1 MIESNVIAID
11 LAKNVFQVC
20 KLSLRGQVLW
30 NKQLTRSKLMA
41 LLINEPVSLVAMESC
56 GGTHYWARFA
66 KTYGHS
72 IKAMSARRV
81 KAFLQGHKTDANDA
95 VAIGLAALQ
104 PAVKSSRTI
113 TLEEQCQQGIT
124 MMRDL
129 AVRQKVALAKQL
141 RDQLLE
147 LGYPINKGDAALLRR
162 VPEILEDA
170 ENGLP
175 DFYREALYHQ
185 YQQLRNLLAHAE
197 ALDQR
202 FKEAVRQDPVCRRL
216 SALEGVGPV
225 GAMLLKL
232 ALSQPGHFN
241 NARQAAACVGVTPIQ
256 HSSGGKEKLGS
267 ISKLAGDKKLRC
279 VLFEGALAVIRSL
292 DKREAKTTKEQWL
305 KQLIHRR
312 GKKVSAIALANK
324 TVRTAYAMLKKNTY
338 YQPVLLA
345 G

>member
-20 KLSLRGQVLW
+20 KLSSRGQVIW
-30 NKQLTRSKLMA
+30 NKQVNRSKLIA
-41 LLINEPVSLVAMESC
+41 LLVNEPVSLVAMESC

-66 KTYGHS
+66 KTCGHS

-95 VAIGLAALQ
+95 IAIGLAALQ

-147 LGYPINKGDAALLRR
+147 LGHPINKGDAALLRR
-162 VPEILEDA
+162 VPEIVEDA

-185 YQQLRNLLAHAE
+185 YQQLRDLLAHAE
-197 ALDQR
+197 ALEQR
-202 FKEAVRQDPVCRRL
+202 FKETVRQDPVCRRL

-241 NARQAAACVGVTPIQ
+241 NARQAAACVGVTPVQ

-267 ISKLAGDKKLRC
+267 ISKLAGDKKLRS

-292 DKREAKTTKEQWL
+292 DKREAKTIKEQWL

-312 GKKVSAIALANK
+312 GKKVTAIALANK
-324 TVRTAYAMLKKNTY
+324 TVRTAYAMLKKNTD
-338 YQPVLLA
+338 YQPALLA

>member
-20 KLSLRGQVLW
+20 KLSARGQVIW
-30 NKQLTRSKLMA
+30 NKPLTRSKLIA
-41 LLINEPVSLVAMESC
+41 LLVNEPVSLVAMESC

-66 KTYGHS
+66 KTCGHS

-95 VAIGLAALQ
+95 IAIGLAALQ

-147 LGYPINKGDAALLRR
+147 LGHPINKGDAALLRR

-185 YQQLRNLLAHAE
+185 YQQLRDLLAHAE
-197 ALDQR
+197 ALEQR
-202 FKEAVRQDPVCRRL
+202 FKETVRQDPVCRRL

-232 ALSQPGHFN
+232 ALSQPGHFT
-241 NARQAAACVGVTPIQ
+241 NARQAAACVGVTPVQ

-267 ISKLAGDKKLRC
+267 ISKLAGDKKLRS

-312 GKKVSAIALANK
+312 GKKVTAIALANK
-324 TVRTAYAMLKKNTY
+324 TVRTAYAMLKKNTD
-338 YQPVLLA
+338 YQPALLA

>member
-20 KLSLRGQVLW
+20 KLSARGKVIW
-30 NKQLTRSKLMA
+30 NKQVTRSKLIQ
-41 LLINEPVSLVAMESC
+41 LLVKERPSLVAMESC
-56 GGTHYWARFA
+56 GGTHFWARYA
-66 KTYGHS
+66 KTYGHRV
-72 IKAMSARRV
+72 KAMSARRV

-95 VAIGLAALQ
+95 IAIGMAALQ
-104 PAVKSSRTI
+104 PAVKASRTI

-124 MMRDL
+124 VMREL

-147 LGYPINKGDAALLRR
+147 LGYPINKGDAALLQR
-162 VPEILEDA
+162 VPELLEDA

-175 DFYREALYHQ
+175 DFYRAALYKQ
-185 YQQLRNLLAHAE
+185 YQQLRDLMAHAE

-202 FKEAVRQDPVCRRL
+202 FKEAVKQDNICRRL
-216 SALEGVGPV
+216 KALEGVGPV
-225 GAMLLKL
+225 CAMLLKI
-232 ALSQPGHFN
+232 ALSNPEHFK
-241 NARQAAACVGVTPIQ
+241 NARQAAACIGVTPIQ
-256 HSSGGKEKLGS
+256 HSSGGKEKIGS
-267 ISKLAGDKKLRC
+267 IAKLTGDKKLRS
-279 VLFEGALAVIRSL
+279 VLFEGALAVICRV

-305 KQLIHRR
+305 KQLIRRR
-312 GKKVSAIALANK
+312 GKKISAIALANK
-324 TVRTAYAMLKKNTY
+324 TVRTAYAMLKKSTD

>member
-1 MIESNVIAID
+1 M
-11 LAKNVFQVC
+11 
-20 KLSLRGQVLW
+20 
-30 NKQLTRSKLMA
+30 
-41 LLINEPVSLVAMESC
+41 
-56 GGTHYWARFA
+56 
-66 KTYGHS
+66 
-72 IKAMSARRV
+72 
-81 KAFLQGHKTDANDA
+81 
-95 VAIGLAALQ
+95 
-104 PAVKSSRTI
+104 

-141 RDQLLE
+141 RDQLLPEHNPEQHYLLAKQLRDQLLE
-147 LGYPINKGDAALLRR
+147 LGHPINKGDAALLRC
-162 VPEILEDA
+162 VPEIVEDA

-185 YQQLRNLLAHAE
+185 YQQLRDLLAHAE
-197 ALDQR
+197 ALEQR

-241 NARQAAACVGVTPIQ
+241 NARQAAACVGVTPVQ

-267 ISKLAGDKKLRC
+267 ISKLAGDKKLRS

-292 DKREAKTTKEQWL
+292 DKREAKTIKEQWL

-312 GKKVSAIALANK
+312 GKKVTAIALANK
-324 TVRTAYAMLKKNTY
+324 TVRTAYAMLKKNTD
-338 YQPVLLA
+338 YQPALLA

>member
-20 KLSLRGQVLW
+20 KLSPRGQVLW

-41 LLINEPVSLVAMESC
+41 LLVNEPVSLVAMESC

-66 KTYGHS
+66 KTCGHS

-95 VAIGLAALQ
+95 IAIGLAALQ

-185 YQQLRNLLAHAE
+185 YQQLRDLLTHAE
-197 ALDQR
+197 ALEQR

-241 NARQAAACVGVTPIQ
+241 NARQAAACVGVTPVQ

-267 ISKLAGDKKLRC
+267 ISKLAGDKKLRS